1 MATILMS
8 ENFQLHL
15 LKCSYSEC
23 YCNQNLKV
31 NKSRK
36 LRGLCFI
43 VHLLYLIHKT
53 PVVTCLFQ
61 TNGNVSLTLCGSP
74 MKVSVFRLFT
84 NKTTF
89 CHVDSLLFLPKD
101 NHREK
106 GASNKTPALTESMN
120 MDIQVVGTSN
130 QLLTRGS
137 STETKFS
144 KKIK

>member
-23 YCNQNLKV
+23 YCNQNLTV

-43 VHLLYLIHKT
+43 VHKTPDHLIY

-61 TNGNVSLTLCGSP
+61 TNGNVSLTLRGSP
-74 MKVSVFRLFT
+74 MKVSVFNLFT
-84 NKTTF
+84 HKATF
-89 CHVDSLLFLPKD
+89 CQ
-101 NHREK
+101 K

-120 MDIQVVGTSN
+120 MDIQVVGTLN

-137 STETKFS
+137 
-144 KKIK
+144 

>member
-23 YCNQNLKV
+23 YCNQNLTV

-43 VHLLYLIHKT
+43 VHKTPDHLIY

-61 TNGNVSLTLCGSP
+61 TNGNVSLNLRGSP
-74 MKVSVFRLFT
+74 MKVSVFSLFT

-120 MDIQVVGTSN
+120 MNIQVVGTLN

-137 STETKFS
+137 
-144 KKIK
+144 